1 MKTELEA
8 EVREAFAVRAG
19 HLPTNA
25 ASRLRSIDYGPREH
39 RLRAPAIGVG
49 ALAGAATVGTAL
61 AVMLGGSTPAYAGWS
76 ASPPASGPASRPVSA
91 AEHPSDKLISGQRK
105 QRTLRILVPRLVG
118 HDPEPRDTVF
128 FLDLEKQRV
137 LRLFRLLVHL

>member
-19 HLPTNA
+19 HLPMDA

-61 AVMLGGSTPAYAGWS
+61 AVVLGGSTPAYAGWS
-76 ASPPASGPASRPVSA
+76 ASPTTAAAPSPGADASCQSRLSDAPPAPPAPASARAPGKAS
-91 AEHPSDKLISGQRK
+91 
-105 QRTLRILVPRLVG
+105 
-118 HDPEPRDTVF
+118 
-128 FLDLEKQRV
+128 
-137 LRLFRLLVHL
+137 